1 MSGPGGELLTGVR
14 LADLTTLRLGGP
26 PTVAVRVDTEAELVD
41 VVRSLDAHD
50 AELLIVGGGSN
61 LVVADEGFRGTVVLV
76 RTRGITAA
84 DAGPGEVDLTV
95 SAGEPWDDLVRATVG
110 DGFGELAALSG
121 IPGLAGATPIQ
132 NVGAYG
138 QEVATVVRSVRVLD
152 RASGGVDELGPAVC
166 GFGYRD
172 STFKRDRRYIV
183 LAVTLRLRRGS
194 RTPVRYAELARS
206 LGVPAGA
213 DAPAAAVR
221 EAVLHLRRSKGMVI
235 DPVPP
240 GGTQDP
246 DTVSAGS
253 FFTNPVLAAA
263 EASRLPAEA
272 PRFPAGE
279 GLLKLSAAWLIEGAG
294 FGRGYGHGAARIS
307 SRHPLALTNR
317 GGATTAELLA
327 LAGEIVVGV
336 RDRFGLTLVPE
347 PVLVGCS
354 LP

>member
-1 MSGPGGELLTGVR
+1 MRRPGGEPLTGIR

-26 PTVAVRVDTEAELVD
+26 PEAAVRVDTEAELVE
-41 VVRSLDAHD
+41 VVRDLDASG
-50 AELLIVGGGSN
+50 AELLLVGGGSN
-61 LVVADEGFRGTVVLV
+61 LVVADEGFAGTVVLV
-76 RTRGITAA
+76 RTRGIATVE
-84 DAGPGEVDLTV
+84 AGVGEVDLTV
-95 SAGEPWDDLVRATVG
+95 AAGEPWDDLVLATVR

-138 QEVATVVRSVRVLD
+138 QEVASVVRSVRVLD
-152 RASGGVDELGPAVC
+152 RASGAIEELGPAGC

-172 STFKRDRRYIV
+172 SAFRRDRRYVV
-183 LAVTLRLRRGS
+183 LAVTLRLRRRS
-194 RTPVRYAELARS
+194 RTPVRYAELAGS

-235 DPVPP
+235 DPVSP
-240 GGTQDP
+240 GGRPDP
-246 DTVSAGS
+246 DTVSVGS
-253 FFTNPVLAAA
+253 FFTNPVLPAA

-272 PRFPAGE
+272 PRFPVGD
-279 GLLKLSAAWLIEGAG
+279 GRLKLSAAWLIEAAG

-307 SRHPLALTNR
+307 SRHSLALTNR

-327 LAGEIVVGV
+327 LAGEIVVAV
-336 RDRFGLTLVPE
+336 RDRFGVTLVPE